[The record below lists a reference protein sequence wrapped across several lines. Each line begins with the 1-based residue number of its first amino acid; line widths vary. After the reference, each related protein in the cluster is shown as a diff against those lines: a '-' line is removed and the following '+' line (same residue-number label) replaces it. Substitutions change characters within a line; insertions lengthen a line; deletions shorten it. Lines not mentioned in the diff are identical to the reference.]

1 MDAKTRMGVDATAWK
16 YPSLLE
22 DFQTAIASMAHM
34 RHLASTARGFY
45 CFCLTPSIRKL
56 IRSICLIRG
65 RIQSTGQEL
74 STSQRISLWLQ
85 RSLFCTAIG
94 SYFVL
99 MVSCLPAEQT
109 RRMWRVRQGSSLTWL
124 SIRIRLQGRKPRESN
139 KLFDLFFSYKQI
151 RQIRPI
157 RGKTK
162 KKHPEVR
169 LLAGLK

>member
-1 MDAKTRMGVDATAWK
+1 MPWRENEGKANNVNGSTPEDERFIYVYRLAIDARPNWGDGVTGRK
-16 YPSLLE
+16 CPSLLE
-22 DFQTAIASMAHM
+22 DFQTATTSVTRK

-109 RRMWRVRQGSSLTWL
+109 RRMWRVRQGSSLT
-124 SIRIRLQGRKPRESN
+124 
-139 KLFDLFFSYKQI
+139 
-151 RQIRPI
+151 
-157 RGKTK
+157 
-162 KKHPEVR
+162 
-169 LLAGLK
+169 